1 MGILDKIFGGE
12 NRETKAQNI
21 KFSQLDG
28 WIKNKL
34 ETKNSAVY
42 AECKEIVEDVRDSV
56 KDIRALIER
65 LEQEGFQ
72 HNVPVKV
79 YKIVKAS
86 KPKYIAGILEI
97 LNKIEEKYP
106 KNYTGLEEFHKILNE
121 SLLNISKISMS
132 HGRYLPMA
140 FEDLITEISRG
151 TKHLFELN
159 NKLALNLKPND
170 ITVTYKNLLSETGE
184 IKNLKEQ
191 LDTII
196 KREASMKDNIK
207 SIMTEREKL
216 KDEMDDLVKSE
227 EHVRC
232 AELEEQYKD
241 ILKSKENIES
251 TIYNNL
257 HPLVR
262 IMRKFRHILEEKP
275 EFKNVLHRIDKY
287 VDKPVEEF
295 ISDNNRDINSILGQV
310 KESIERNEM
319 DIKDVEK
326 KKISEKIDSVI
337 VNLSDDLRQ
346 KYMLLQEKEAEI
358 KSKIAQI
365 DIKNRI
371 DAISYNINELD
382 RKLSLEHNN
391 LTKVINR
398 RDMVN
403 DEIKNKIDN
412 LQDMI
417 SKIEGIRIL
426 IS

>member
-319 DIKDVEK
+319 DMKDVEK

-371 DAISYNINELD
+371 ETINYNINELD